1 MPEGNEIRM
10 KGLGVSPGVAMGCA
24 MVSVHAQS
32 YEKTDSTPTLTDP
45 KREEE
50 RFLKAVA
57 ESRRQLVELR
67 ERLKREGKVKEA
79 EIFEAHALFLDDP
92 EVLGPIKK
100 KIDKGSSAEAALNN
114 VMNRCLAVFEKM
126 GTPAAERQAADVRD
140 ITARILNNLGGGP
153 AEVLKKGGILVAREL
168 APSETADL
176 EKREVAALVTEYGGS
191 TSHTAL
197 VAQAMDLPAV
207 LGVANLLTHIEDGDL
222 LVVDGTKGEI
232 IINPS
237 PETQAIYGEML
248 AEQRRERS
256 ELKAL
261 RGVKAKTK
269 DGRSVTLLGNITI
282 PEETKRLIEY
292 GAEGIG
298 LYRTEF
304 LFMGRRELPDEEEQY
319 ANYAKA
325 VVAAEGK
332 PVTIRTLDL
341 GGDKFAA
348 VLGKTRESNPFLG
361 WRAIRICL
369 DRPDFFRTQLRAMIR
384 AANLGDVRIM
394 FPMVATV
401 EEFRHAKSLFLEA
414 KAELT
419 ARGEKV
425 KEYIPCGMMVEI
437 PAAALMADHF
447 AKHVDFFSIG
457 SNDLVQY
464 TLAAD
469 RGNAKVAKLYDAL
482 HPAVLRLISM
492 TVEAARRGER
502 KIDVCCCG
510 AAAGKPESGLLYL
523 GLGVNELSMPAEAQ
537 SIMKRAMARLDFED
551 CENAARRIAAA
562 PDFDT
567 YKELRAEWAAQFK
580 QERKK

>member
-1 MPEGNEIRM
+1 M
-10 KGLGVSPGVAMGCA
+10 KGLGVSPGVAIGCA

-32 YEKTDSTPTLTDP
+32 YEKADGTPALTDP

-67 ERLKREGKVKEA
+67 ERLKQEGKVKESA
-79 EIFEAHALFLDDP
+79 IFEAHALFLDDP
-92 EVLGPIKK
+92 EVLEPIKK
-100 KIDKGSSAEAALNN
+100 KIDKGVGAEAALNN

-176 EKREVAALVTEYGGS
+176 EKREVGALVTEYGGS

-207 LGVANLLTHIEDGDL
+207 LGVANLLTHVEDGDL

-269 DGRSVTLLGNITI
+269 DGRDVTLLGNITI
-282 PEETKRLIEY
+282 PEETKRLMEY

-304 LFMGRRELPDEEEQY
+304 LFMGRRELPDEEEQF
-319 ANYAKA
+319 ASYAKA
-325 VVAAEGK
+325 VTAAEGK
-332 PVTIRTLDL
+332 PVVIRTLDL

-348 VLGKTRESNPFLG
+348 AFGKSRESNPFLG

-482 HPAVLRLISM
+482 HPAVLRLISL
-492 TVEAARRGER
+492 TVQAARRGER

-537 SIMKRAMARLDFED
+537 SIMKRALARFDFEE
-551 CENAARRIAAA
+551 CENAARRIAEA

-567 YKELRAEWAAQFK
+567 YKELRAEWASQFK
-580 QERKK
+580 KEREK

>member
-1 MPEGNEIRM
+1 MPEGSEIRM
-10 KGLGVSPGVAMGCA
+10 KGLGVSAGAAMGRA

-32 YEKTDSTPTLTDP
+32 YEKAENAPALNDP
-45 KREEE
+45 QEEE
-50 RFLKAVA
+50 KRFLEAVA

-67 ERLKREGKVKEA
+67 ERLKREGKLKESA
-79 EIFEAHALFLDDP
+79 IFEAQSLFLDDP
-92 EVLGPIKK
+92 EVLGPINK
-100 KIDKGSSAEAALNN
+100 KIAKGVSAEAALNN
-114 VMNRCLAVFEKM
+114 VMNRCLAVFDKI
-126 GTPAAERQAADVRD
+126 GTPVAERQAADVRD

-153 AEVLKKGGILVAREL
+153 AEVVKKGGILVTREL
-168 APSETADL
+168 APSETANL
-176 EKREVAALVTEYGGS
+176 EKAGFGGLVTEGGGA

-197 VAQAMDLPAV
+197 LAQAMDMPAV
-207 LGVANLLTHIEDGDL
+207 LGVANLLTHVEDGDL

-237 PETQAIYGEML
+237 PETQMVYGEIM

-261 RGVKAKTK
+261 RGVKARTK
-269 DGRSVTLLGNITI
+269 DGRDVTLLGNIAI
-282 PEETKRLIEY
+282 PEEVKRVMEY
-292 GAEGIG
+292 GAEGVG

-319 ANYAKA
+319 QNYAKA
-325 VVAAEGK
+325 VTSAEGK
-332 PVTIRTLDL
+332 PVVIRTLDL

-348 VLGKTRESNPFLG
+348 ALGKSRESNPFLG

-414 KAELT
+414 KAELL

-437 PAAALMADHF
+437 PAAAMMADHF
-447 AKHVDFFSIG
+447 ARHVDFFSIG

-482 HPAVLRLISM
+482 HPAVLRLIAM
-492 TVEAARRGER
+492 TVKAARSQER

-510 AAAGKPESGLLYL
+510 AAAGKPETGLLYL

-537 SIMKRAMARLDFED
+537 SIMKRAMAGFTFEE
-551 CENAARRIAAA
+551 CESAARRIAEA

-567 YKELRAEWAAQFK
+567 YKELRAEWSARFK
-580 QERKK
+580 TEREK

>member
-10 KGLGVSPGVAMGCA
+10 KGLGVSPGVAIGCA

-32 YEKTDSTPTLTDP
+32 YEKADGTPALTDP

-67 ERLKREGKVKEA
+67 ERLKQEGKVKESA
-79 EIFEAHALFLDDP
+79 IFEAHALFLDDP
-92 EVLGPIKK
+92 EVLEPIKK
-100 KIDKGSSAEAALNN
+100 KIDKGVGAEAALNN

-176 EKREVAALVTEYGGS
+176 EKREVGALVTEYGGS

-207 LGVANLLTHIEDGDL
+207 LGVANLLTHVEDGDL

-269 DGRSVTLLGNITI
+269 DGRDVTLLGNITI
-282 PEETKRLIEY
+282 PEETKRLMEY

-304 LFMGRRELPDEEEQY
+304 LFMGRRELPDEEEQF
-319 ANYAKA
+319 ASYAKA
-325 VVAAEGK
+325 VTAAEGK
-332 PVTIRTLDL
+332 PVVIRTLDL

-348 VLGKTRESNPFLG
+348 AFGKSRESNPFLG

-482 HPAVLRLISM
+482 HPAVLRLISL
-492 TVEAARRGER
+492 TVQAARRGER

-537 SIMKRAMARLDFED
+537 SIMKRALARFDFEE
-551 CENAARRIAAA
+551 CENAARRIAEA

-567 YKELRAEWAAQFK
+567 YKELRAEWASQFK
-580 QERKK
+580 KEREK

>member
-10 KGLGVSPGVAMGCA
+10 KGLGVSPGVAIGCA

-32 YEKTDSTPTLTDP
+32 YEKADGTPALTDP

-67 ERLKREGKVKEA
+67 ERLKQEGKVKEA

-100 KIDKGSSAEAALNN
+100 KIDKGVGAEAALNN
-114 VMNRCLAVFEKM
+114 VMNRCLAVFEKI

-394 FPMVATV
+394 FPMIATV

-537 SIMKRAMARLDFED
+537 SIMKRAMARFDFED
-551 CENAARRIAAA
+551 CENAARKIAQA

-580 QERKK
+580 KEREK